1 MNALVQLAAAGLICG
16 MLLTLG
22 NGGQKELLR
31 LGCACLLVVL
41 VFSKVRNV
49 DLTDFGLRAYENNL
63 QNQVDEHLESER
75 ETLLRETE
83 RGLGYELERQAAVQ
97 GIVCSVQV
105 CCEVIEND
113 VVTVDAVIISYRSGV
128 RDVLPALRD
137 SFAMQLGVEPASIVI
152 QEDINP

>member
-41 VFSKVRNV
+41 VFSKVRDV
-49 DLTDFGLRAYENNL
+49 DLTDFSLRAYENNL

-83 RGLGYELERQAAVQ
+83 RGLGHELERQAAVQ
-97 GIVCSVQV
+97 GINCSVQV
-105 CCEVIEND
+105 CCEVIENG
-113 VVTVDAVIISYRSGV
+113 VVTVEAVTISYRSGV

-137 SFAMQLGVEPASIVI
+137 SIAMQLGVDPASIVI